1 MPEESSTNPRGK
13 THVRYW
19 KETVR
24 RKRAVKKLENRDLM
38 QAIVGGCLLVAAA
51 DGEISKN
58 EAAQID
64 IQIRA
69 NKNLEHFGQEI
80 TATVNLFTEQLQAGF
95 RLGRM
100 NIMREI
106 ADIKNNPL
114 DAEEVFVNMITVAE
128 GDGNIS
134 PEELKVLAEVGV
146 QLGLRPKDFGIEA

>member
-1 MPEESSTNPRGK
+1 MFGIGK
-13 THVRYW
+13 
-19 KETVR
+19 KLFGA
-24 RKRAVKKLENRDLM
+24 KRAVKKLENRDLM

-146 QLGLRPKDFGIEA
+146 QMGLRPKDFGIEA

>member
-1 MPEESSTNPRGK
+1 MLGLKKKLFGAGRTI
-13 THVRYW
+13 
-19 KETVR
+19 
-24 RKRAVKKLENRDLM
+24 KKLENRDLM

-69 NKNLEHFGQEI
+69 NKALEHFGAEI
-80 TATVNLFTEQLQAGF
+80 TKTVNLFTEQLQAGF

-106 ADIKNNPL
+106 RDIKNNPA
-114 DAEEVFVNMITVAE
+114 DAEEVLVNMLTVAE
-128 GDGNIS
+128 GDGSIS
-134 PEELKVLAEVGV
+134 PEEMKVLDEIAVE
-146 QLGLRPKDFGIEA
+146 LGLRLKDFGVSA

>member
-1 MPEESSTNPRGK
+1 MFGLKKKLFGAGRSI
-13 THVRYW
+13 
-19 KETVR
+19 
-24 RKRAVKKLENRDLM
+24 KKLENRDLM

-51 DGEISKN
+51 DGEISKA

-69 NKNLEHFGQEI
+69 NKALEHFGPEI
-80 TATVNLFTEQLQAGF
+80 TKQVNLFTEQLQAGF

-106 ADIKNNPL
+106 RDIKDSPA
-114 DAEEVFVNMITVAE
+114 DAEEVLVNMLTVAE

-134 PEELKVLAEVGV
+134 PEELKVLEEIANE
-146 QLGLRPKDFGIEA
+146 LGLRLKDFGVTA

>member
-1 MPEESSTNPRGK
+1 MFGFGK
-13 THVRYW
+13 KLFTA
-19 KETVR
+19 
-24 RKRAVKKLENRDLM
+24 KRAVKKLENRDLM

-69 NKNLEHFGQEI
+69 NKALEHFGPEI
-80 TATVNLFTEQLQAGF
+80 TATVNQFTEQLQAGF

-114 DAEEVFVNMITVAE
+114 DAEEVFVNMLTVAE

-134 PEELKVLAEVGV
+134 PDELKVLVEIGN
-146 QLGLRPKDFGIEA
+146 QLGLRVKDFGLEA

>member
-1 MPEESSTNPRGK
+1 MFGFK
-13 THVRYW
+13 
-19 KETVR
+19 
-24 RKRAVKKLENRDLM
+24 KKLFGAKVAAKKIENRDLM

-69 NKNLEHFGQEI
+69 NKNLEHFGPEI
-80 TATVNLFTEQLQAGF
+80 TSTVNLYTEQLQAGF

-106 ADIKNNPL
+106 RDIKNNPA
-114 DAEEVFVNMITVAE
+114 DAEEVFVNMLTVAE
-128 GDGNIS
+128 GDGEIS
-134 PEELKVLAEVGV
+134 APELKVLAEVGNE
-146 QLGLRPKDFGIEA
+146 LGLRLKDFGIDA

>member
-1 MPEESSTNPRGK
+1 MFGIGK
-13 THVRYW
+13 
-19 KETVR
+19 KLFGA
-24 RKRAVKKLENRDLM
+24 KRAVKKRENRDLM

-134 PEELKVLAEVGV
+134 PEELKVLAEVVV

>member
-1 MPEESSTNPRGK
+1 MFGIGK
-13 THVRYW
+13 
-19 KETVR
+19 KLFGA
-24 RKRAVKKLENRDLM
+24 KRAVKKLENRDLM

-64 IQIRA
+64 IQIQA

>member
-1 MPEESSTNPRGK
+1 MFGLKNKLFSAKKS
-13 THVRYW
+13 
-19 KETVR
+19 
-24 RKRAVKKLENRDLM
+24 VKKLENRDLM

-64 IQIRA
+64 LQIRA
-69 NKNLEHFGQEI
+69 NKNLEHFGAEI
-80 TATVNLFTEQLQAGF
+80 TSTVNLFTEQLQAGF

-114 DAEEVFVNMITVAE
+114 DAEEVFVNMLTVAE

-134 PEELKVLAEVGV
+134 ESEMKVLVEIGT
-146 QLGLRPKDFGIEA
+146 QLGLRVKDFGLEA

>member
-1 MPEESSTNPRGK
+1 MFGLKKKLFGAGRTI
-13 THVRYW
+13 
-19 KETVR
+19 
-24 RKRAVKKLENRDLM
+24 KKLENRDLM

-69 NKNLEHFGQEI
+69 NKALEHFGAEI
-80 TATVNLFTEQLQAGF
+80 TKTVNLFTEQLQAGF

-106 ADIKNNPL
+106 RDIKNNPA
-114 DAEEVFVNMITVAE
+114 DAEEVLVNMLTVAE
-128 GDGNIS
+128 GDGSIS
-134 PEELKVLAEVGV
+134 PEEMKVLDEIAVE
-146 QLGLRPKDFGIEA
+146 LGLRLKDFGVSA

>member
-1 MPEESSTNPRGK
+1 MLGIGK
-13 THVRYW
+13 RLFGA
-19 KETVR
+19 
-24 RKRAVKKLENRDLM
+24 KRAVKKLENRDLM

-80 TATVNLFTEQLQAGF
+80 TTTVNLFTEQLQAGF

>member
-1 MPEESSTNPRGK
+1 MFGLK
-13 THVRYW
+13 
-19 KETVR
+19 
-24 RKRAVKKLENRDLM
+24 KKLFGAKVAAKKIENRDLM

-69 NKNLEHFGQEI
+69 NKNLEHFGSEI
-80 TATVNLFTEQLQAGF
+80 TSTVNLYTEQLQAGF

-106 ADIKNNPL
+106 RDIKNNPA
-114 DAEEVFVNMITVAE
+114 DAEEVFVNMLTVAE
-128 GDGNIS
+128 GDGSIS
-134 PEELKVLAEVGV
+134 EPEMKVLSEIGTE
-146 QLGLRPKDFGIEA
+146 LGLRLKDFGVEA